1 MHHEYIVVN
10 YAKIEMGRLLFLKNN
25 QSNLR
30 ASLYKGVT
38 DALSNDDSANA
49 NSIGKKFILP

>member
-49 NSIGKKFILP
+49 NSIG